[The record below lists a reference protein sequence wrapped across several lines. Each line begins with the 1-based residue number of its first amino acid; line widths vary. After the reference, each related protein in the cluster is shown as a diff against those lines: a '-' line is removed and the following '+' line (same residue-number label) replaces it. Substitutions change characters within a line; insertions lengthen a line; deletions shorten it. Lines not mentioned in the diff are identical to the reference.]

1 MSKICEICGKK
12 SHTGY
17 NISHSHRRTKKKWKP
32 NLQSVRS
39 LVNGQV
45 KRVIVCTSCIQKGRI
60 TKP

>member
-12 SHTGY
+12 SSTGY
-17 NISHSHRRTKKKWKP
+17 KISHSHRKTKKKWKP

-39 LVNGQV
+39 LVKDQV
-45 KRVIVCTSCIQKGRI
+45 KRVTVCTSCIQKGKI